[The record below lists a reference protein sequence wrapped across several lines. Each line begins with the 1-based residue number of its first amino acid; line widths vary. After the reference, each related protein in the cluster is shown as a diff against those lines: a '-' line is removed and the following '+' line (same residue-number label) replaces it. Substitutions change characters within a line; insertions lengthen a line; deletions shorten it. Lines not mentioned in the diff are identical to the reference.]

1 MFFKNIFESNTK
13 WICEII
19 LNKVTTPSKY
29 LHIEGMVA
37 GNRERC
43 FINVVDIPEG
53 KLAEQDRKKYK
64 IILEASPDGILI
76 INLRGIIEKI
86 SEIGL

>member
-1 MFFKNIFESNTK
+1 MSSI
-13 WICEII
+13 
-19 LNKVTTPSKY
+19 
-29 LHIEGMVA
+29 
-37 GNRERC
+37 
-43 FINVVDIPEG
+43 IPEG